1 MTSRLTNGLKT
12 TINDILLEEEAN
24 NEKLPDT
31 FNLENIKNLFKNKWK
46 SAFRSPLPLIQPSNH
61 TLLLNNRDVLKE
73 LFDYDHPSQAFN
85 FKAEIEIAF
94 QSAWSSGSTSE
105 IDAIQDCHSSVIRKP
120 LIWWNSDNS
129 YGLLINS
136 DTAQKTMN
144 SSSSISS
151 KLASQSIEC
160 SVNDEKAVKIANLR
174 PDLVL
179 KDNFCRIFFKGKLI
193 PCK

>member
-1 MTSRLTNGLKT
+1 M
-12 TINDILLEEEAN
+12 LEEEAN

-31 FNLENIKNLFKNKWK
+31 FNFENIKNLLKNKWK
-46 SAFRSPLPLIQPSNH
+46 SAFKSPLPLIQPSNH
-61 TLLLNNRDVLKE
+61 TLLLNNRDALKE
-73 LFDYDHPSQAFN
+73 LFDYDKPSQAFN

-94 QSAWSSGSTSE
+94 QSELSSDSTSE

-120 LIWWNSDNS
+120 LKWWNSDNS

-144 SSSSISS
+144 STSSISS
-151 KLASQSIEC
+151 KLARQSIEC
-160 SVNDEKAVKIANLR
+160 TVNDEKTVKIANLR

-179 KDNFCRIFFKGKLI
+179 KDSFCRILFKGKFI
-193 PCK
+193 PFK